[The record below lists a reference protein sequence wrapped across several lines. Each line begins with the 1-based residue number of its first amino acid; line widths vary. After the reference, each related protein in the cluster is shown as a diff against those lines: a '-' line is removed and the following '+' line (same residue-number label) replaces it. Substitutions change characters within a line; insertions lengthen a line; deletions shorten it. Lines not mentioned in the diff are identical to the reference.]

1 MDELRKITPMESIL
15 SRESKDY
22 QDKLYM
28 LIGRHNVLC
37 SIERAFNNNPEALRC
52 LNEATDEVLDS
63 GNQSVSSIF
72 VRAIELMSERIE
84 DYKEDVNPDVDAL
97 RTRIRT
103 LEAEN
108 RTANMKLDMINQL
121 VEKQKRMG

>member
-1 MDELRKITPMESIL
+1 MSELKKITPGESIL
-15 SRESKDY
+15 SREGKEY
-22 QDKLYM
+22 QDKLSM

-37 SIERAFNNNPEALRC
+37 SIEKAFNNNPEALRC
-52 LNEATDEVLDS
+52 LNEATDEVLGS

-72 VRAIELMSERIE
+72 VRAIELMAEKIE
-84 DYKEDVNPDVDAL
+84 DYREDANTDVDEL
-97 RTRIRT
+97 RARIRT

-108 RTANMKLDMINQL
+108 KTANMKLDMINQL

>member
-1 MDELRKITPMESIL
+1 MSELKKITPGESIL
-15 SRESKDY
+15 SRESKEY
-22 QDKLYM
+22 QDKLSM

-37 SIERAFNNNPEALRC
+37 SIERAFNNNHEALRC

-84 DYKEDVNPDVDAL
+84 DYREDVNPDVDAL
-97 RTRIRT
+97 RARIRQ
-103 LEAEN
+103 LESEN
-108 RTANMKLDMINQL
+108 KTANLKLDMINQL